1 MSRNRVNNWVWDL
14 FCPALNMNN
23 PPRLQYSAPIIL
35 GAQRY
40 QSTTVLKYQLADADY
55 DDSSR
60 DSSHVKY
67 T

>member
-1 MSRNRVNNWVWDL
+1 
-14 FCPALNMNN
+14 MNN